1 VCSGRQREREFYRVL
16 TLGVLSYAYLLVL
29 SLTSYRRYDFLT
41 TLYAEIKD
49 VFPDKFVHVGGDEVP
64 TTCWQSNPQIVSW
77 LKQHPKIQ
85 SFGELEQYYELKLLN
100 ILKAQNTS
108 YMCWEEI
115 FDNGVQIL
123 DDTVVNVWK
132 GGWNETMAKVT
143 KAGYHSVLSA
153 PFYLNYI
160 SYGEDWNK
168 YECGA
173 TRFHSFPISD
183 VPRALSLSFILSL
196 SLPSALPPNQHS
208 PPCPPTPPPSRLK
221 PFTRRYYQVE
231 PTDFVCDG
239 CDKSLVNGVEQCMWS
254 EYIDATNFIPRT
266 WPRAAAIAERGW
278 STKET
283 TDMTDATARMHD
295 FRCMLLTRGVRA
307 EPPTGP
313 SFCPT
318 EYVNGRRLRSE
329 IT

>member
-1 VCSGRQREREFYRVL
+1 MYL
-16 TLGVLSYAYLLVL
+16 YSYLLLVL
-29 SLTSYRRYDFLT
+29 SVNSYRRYDFLT

-160 SYGEDWNK
+160 AYGEDWNK
-168 YECGA
+168 YEYGVRK
-173 TRFHSFPISD
+173 TRFHSFIVSPS
-183 VPRALSLSFILSL
+183 VMSLALSLSFVLSL
-196 SLPSALPPNQHS
+196 SPTPLLCLPILSSVPSHTPSLPSYPPYPQVLPDRAY
-208 PPCPPTPPPSRLK
+208 RL
-221 PFTRRYYQVE
+221 
-231 PTDFVCDG
+231 C
-239 CDKSLVNGVEQCMWS
+239 L
-254 EYIDATNFIPRT
+254 
-266 WPRAAAIAERGW
+266 
-278 STKET
+278 
-283 TDMTDATARMHD
+283 
-295 FRCMLLTRGVRA
+295 
-307 EPPTGP
+307 
-313 SFCPT
+313 
-318 EYVNGRRLRSE
+318 RRLRQVPRE
-329 IT
+329 RRRAVRLVFVN

>member
-1 VCSGRQREREFYRVL
+1 MFRSSTHNSREFYRVL

-168 YECGA
+168 YEYGA
-173 TRFHSFPISD
+173 TRFHSFPISG
-183 VPRALSLSFILSL
+183 VLRALSLSFILSL

-208 PPCPPTPPPSRLK
+208 PPCPHTSPPSRLT
-221 PFTRRYYQVE
+221 PFYPQVL
-231 PTDFVCDG
+231 PG
-239 CDKSLVNGVEQCMWS
+239 
-254 EYIDATNFIPRT
+254 
-266 WPRAAAIAERGW
+266 RA
-278 STKET
+278 
-283 TDMTDATARMHD
+283 
-295 FRCMLLTRGVRA
+295 
-307 EPPTGP
+307 
-313 SFCPT
+313 
-318 EYVNGRRLRSE
+318 YRLCL
-329 IT
+329 

>member
-1 VCSGRQREREFYRVL
+1 MYVYPYL
-16 TLGVLSYAYLLVL
+16 LLVL
-29 SLTSYRRYDFLT
+29 SVNSYRRYDFLT

-160 SYGEDWNK
+160 AYGEDWNK
-168 YECGA
+168 YEYGVRK
-173 TRFHSFPISD
+173 TRFHSFIVSPS
-183 VPRALSLSFILSL
+183 VMSLALSLSLSL
-196 SLPSALPPNQHS
+196 SFSPSLPPLCSASQYS
-208 PPCPPTPPPSRLK
+208 LPCPHTHPPSLLT
-221 PFTRRYYQVE
+221 PLTRRYYQIE

-239 CDKSLVNGVEQCMWS
+239 CDKSLVNGVEQCVL
-254 EYIDATNFIPRT
+254 FL
-266 WPRAAAIAERGW
+266 
-278 STKET
+278 
-283 TDMTDATARMHD
+283 
-295 FRCMLLTRGVRA
+295 F
-307 EPPTGP
+307 
-313 SFCPT
+313 
-318 EYVNGRRLRSE
+318 
-329 IT
+329 

>member
-1 VCSGRQREREFYRVL
+1 MYL
-16 TLGVLSYAYLLVL
+16 YSYLLLVL
-29 SLTSYRRYDFLT
+29 SVQSYRRYDFLT

-160 SYGEDWNK
+160 AYGEDWNK
-168 YECGA
+168 YEYGVRK
-173 TRFHSFPISD
+173 TRFHSFIVSPS
-183 VPRALSLSFILSL
+183 VMSLALSLSLFRSLPLSP
-196 SLPSALPPNQHS
+196 PSALPPNTLSRALTHTLPPFLPPLPAGTTRSSLPTLSATVATS
-208 PPCPPTPPPSRLK
+208 PS
-221 PFTRRYYQVE
+221 
-231 PTDFVCDG
+231 
-239 CDKSLVNGVEQCMWS
+239 
-254 EYIDATNFIPRT
+254 
-266 WPRAAAIAERGW
+266 
-278 STKET
+278 
-283 TDMTDATARMHD
+283 
-295 FRCMLLTRGVRA
+295 
-307 EPPTGP
+307 
-313 SFCPT
+313 
-318 EYVNGRRLRSE
+318 
-329 IT
+329 

>member
-1 VCSGRQREREFYRVL
+1 MYVYPYL
-16 TLGVLSYAYLLVL
+16 LLVL
-29 SLTSYRRYDFLT
+29 SVNSYRRYDFLT

-160 SYGEDWNK
+160 AYGEDWNK
-168 YECGA
+168 YEYGVRK
-173 TRFHSFPISD
+173 TRFHSFIVSPS
-183 VPRALSLSFILSL
+183 VMSLALSLSLIRSLPLSH
-196 SLPSALPPNQHS
+196 PSALPPNSLFRALTHPS
-208 PPCPPTPPPSRLK
+208 PPFVHPLPAGTTRLSLPTLSATVATSPS
-221 PFTRRYYQVE
+221 
-231 PTDFVCDG
+231 
-239 CDKSLVNGVEQCMWS
+239 
-254 EYIDATNFIPRT
+254 
-266 WPRAAAIAERGW
+266 
-278 STKET
+278 
-283 TDMTDATARMHD
+283 
-295 FRCMLLTRGVRA
+295 
-307 EPPTGP
+307 
-313 SFCPT
+313 
-318 EYVNGRRLRSE
+318 
-329 IT
+329 